1 MEKVLMNEDRR
12 SPNVSEKPINVQV
25 LEPFIKAG
33 NLITSDILP
42 LVSQL
47 TTVYLLR

>member
-1 MEKVLMNEDRR
+1 MEKVLMDEDRR
-12 SPNVSEKPINVQV
+12 SPDVREKPIIAQV
-25 LEPFIKAG
+25 VEHLLRPG
-33 NLITSDILP
+33 YLITSDILP